1 MENAYSL
8 VECNAL
14 TKIYNQTNYAVNTLS
29 LKLPAGKIIGLLGP
43 NGSGKTTFIK
53 LITGLILPTRGSIF
67 IDGHAP
73 GAYTNGVVSY
83 LPDKS
88 YFENWMKIQDCI
100 DLFSTF
106 YADFDPTR
114 AREML
119 ALLGLSPTNDY
130 KTLSKGNKEKVQ
142 LIMAMAR
149 NAKLYVLDEP
159 IAGVDPAAREYI
171 LNTILSNYSREST
184 IIISTH
190 LLADIE
196 QILDEFIFLKNGVC
210 VAYNSV
216 ENSRNETGKSL
227 DELFREVFKCY

>member
-1 MENAYSL
+1 MYSGTSL
-8 VECNAL
+8 VECKAL
-14 TKIYNQTNYAVNTLS
+14 TKIYPQNKYAVNTLN
-29 LKLPAGKIIGLLGP
+29 LELPAGKIIGLLGP

-53 LITGLILPTRGSIF
+53 LITGLILPTSGSVY
-67 IDGHAP
+67 IDGHKP
-73 GAYTNGVVSY
+73 GAHTNGIVSY

-88 YFENWMKIQDCI
+88 YFENWMKISDCI
-100 DLFSTF
+100 ELFSNF
-106 YADFDPTR
+106 YTDFDVPR
-114 AREML
+114 ATAML
-119 ALLGLSPTNDY
+119 SLLGLSTDADY

-149 NAKLYVLDEP
+149 RAKLYVLDEP

-196 QILDEFIFLKNGVC
+196 QLLDEFIFLRNGVC

-227 DELFREVFKCY
+227 DELFREVFKC